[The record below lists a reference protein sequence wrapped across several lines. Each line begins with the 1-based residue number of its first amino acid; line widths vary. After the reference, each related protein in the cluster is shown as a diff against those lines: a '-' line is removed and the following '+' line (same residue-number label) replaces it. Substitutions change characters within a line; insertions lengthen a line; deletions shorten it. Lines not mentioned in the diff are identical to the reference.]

1 MLTKKTMA
9 TAVTATVLT
18 GSVLGLG
25 MVSFSAPAQAASQS
39 AAASETTHPR
49 AAEILNELY
58 NTAFK
63 GEMPQDIEG
72 LKLNKSTQ
80 SDVYN
85 KIGEP
90 EKKADAGDPF
100 DLYSSNMGNPGYGF
114 SYNKD
119 NTISQIR
126 YFGTGVERQQ
136 NLGGITPAVLSKQIG
151 SADQILTV
159 PHTHEIDYVYFTGDY
174 ELHFVIGSDQ
184 TADHVN
190 LKAR

>member
-39 AAASETTHPR
+39 AAASEKTNPR

-72 LKLNKSTQ
+72 LKVNKSTQ

-90 EKKADAGDPF
+90 EKKADAGNRF

-136 NLGGITPAVLSKQIG
+136 NLGGITPAVK
-151 SADQILTV
+151 
-159 PHTHEIDYVYFTGDY
+159 
-174 ELHFVIGSDQ
+174 
-184 TADHVN
+184 
-190 LKAR
+190 

>member
-1 MLTKKTMA
+1 MA

-25 MVSFSAPAQAASQS
+25 MASFSAPAQAASQS
-39 AAASETTHPR
+39 AAASETTNPR

-72 LKLNKSTQ
+72 LKVNKSTQ

-90 EKKADAGDPF
+90 EKKRMPATHSIYTAQIWGIPDMDFRITKTIRFHKSAT
-100 DLYSSNMGNPGYGF
+100 SEPGW
-114 SYNKD
+114 KD
-119 NTISQIR
+119 
-126 YFGTGVERQQ
+126 
-136 NLGGITPAVLSKQIG
+136 SKT
-151 SADQILTV
+151 SAESRRLC
-159 PHTHEIDYVYFTGDY
+159 
-174 ELHFVIGSDQ
+174 
-184 TADHVN
+184 
-190 LKAR
+190 